1 MQSLVAQAN
10 WEPGFVHPC
19 SHCSIFLPI
28 ITEVTVQNL
37 YTLNVSEITY
47 KFRIVAIF
55 PNFDFQNLVLM
66 RVFSMSLS
74 SKIFYMSSSN
84 ITN

>member
-1 MQSLVAQAN
+1 MMVENA
-10 WEPGFVHPC
+10 
-19 SHCSIFLPI
+19 
-28 ITEVTVQNL
+28 

-47 KFRIVAIF
+47 NFRIVAIF

-66 RVFSMSLS
+66 SVCSISLH

-84 ITN
+84 N